1 MEIEGAPLRISRSI
15 RKLNVSDA
23 LHVLDAKRKDPLHR
37 QDELKR
43 ELWSNN
49 QSDCIETTD
58 LRIKLNSKIPDLRE
72 KLKRCKTDRS
82 KVEPKPIAPYQR
94 KTQGLR
100 TRLNSLKAERTARP
114 EEEHQEQFQ
123 RLNVIMGGSP

>member
-23 LHVLDAKRKDPLHR
+23 RH
-37 QDELKR
+37 
-43 ELWSNN
+43 
-49 QSDCIETTD
+49 TTD

-82 KVEPKPIAPYQR
+82 KAEPKPIAPYQR

-100 TRLNSLKAERTARP
+100 TRLNSLRAEQTARP